1 MKMMDKHSGLPLRKK
16 KMGLLKLTTI
26 LYFTGT
32 DLIDWLLKR
41 YFSTHDIPHN
51 IPGTTFHA
59 LV

>member
-41 YFSTHDIPHN
+41 YFPLHIPHTQHSTHR
-51 IPGTTFHA
+51 A

>member
-41 YFSTHDIPHN
+41 YTFFRPNVAHRCSTS
-51 IPGTTFHA
+51 
-59 LV
+59 